1 MMHLLIVWLVSA
13 VSLLIVAYIVP
24 GFRVDGFKA
33 ALIAALVIGLVN
45 GTIGLLLKILT
56 FPLTILTLGIMWLV
70 VNALML
76 LLASKLVSGFQ
87 LSGFWA
93 AFFGAILLSIVNAI
107 LSSVLKDVAR

>member
-1 MMHLLIVWLVSA
+1 MMHLLIGWLVSS
-13 VSLLIVAYIVP
+13 VSLLVVAYIVP

-56 FPLTILTLGIMWLV
+56 FPLTIVTLGIMWLV

-76 LLASKLVSGFQ
+76 MLASKFVNGFQ
-87 LSGFWA
+87 IAGFWT
-93 AFFGAILLSIVNAI
+93 AFFGGILLSIVNSI
-107 LSSVLKDVAR
+107 LGGVTKNLTN

>member
-1 MMHLLIVWLVSA
+1 MMHLLIGWLVSS
-13 VSLLIVAYIVP
+13 VSLLVVAYIIP

-56 FPLTILTLGIMWLV
+56 FPLTIVTLGIMWLV

-76 LLASKLVSGFQ
+76 MLASKFVNGFQ
-87 LSGFWA
+87 IAGFWT
-93 AFFGAILLSIVNAI
+93 AFFGGILLSIVNSI
-107 LSSVLKDVAR
+107 LSGVTKNLTN

>member
-1 MMHLLIVWLVSA
+1 MTHLLIGWLVST

-24 GFRVDGFKA
+24 GFHVDGFKS

-45 GTIGLLLKILT
+45 GTVGLLLKILT

-76 LLASKLVSGFQ
+76 MLASKFVSGFQ

-93 AFFGAILLSIVNAI
+93 AFFGAILLSIVNSI
-107 LSSVLKDVAR
+107 LGSFLKNV

>member
-1 MMHLLIVWLVSA
+1 MMHLLIGWLVSS
-13 VSLLIVAYIVP
+13 VSLLVVAYIVP

-56 FPLTILTLGIMWLV
+56 FPLTIVTLGIMWLV

-76 LLASKLVSGFQ
+76 MLASKFVNGFQ
-87 LSGFWA
+87 IAGFWT
-93 AFFGAILLSIVNAI
+93 AFFGGILLSIVNSI
-107 LSSVLKDVAR
+107 LSGVTKNLTN